1 MERTVSATE
10 ARIHFGE
17 LMRKVVEH
25 DETVIVERS
34 GKPQVVVLSF
44 DEYQRRLGGPR
55 REPEPNWEERIRRT
69 RALIDKE
76 LAGRDLPDI
85 DEIFH
90 EMREER
96 DAELIDGLH

>member
-1 MERTVSATE
+1 MKRTVSATE

-17 LMRKVVEH
+17 LMRKVVER

-44 DEYQRRLGGPR
+44 EEYQRRVGGQD
-55 REPEPNWEERIRRT
+55 REPQPNWEERFRRA
-69 RALIDKE
+69 RALLDKE
-76 LAGRDLPDI
+76 LSGRDLPDI

-96 DAELIDGLH
+96 DAQLLNGLR